1 MIANAPSRSDIA
13 AYYDARIDGR
23 LKDFVEANPRI
34 EAAIETLST
43 WAPAA
48 PRRVLEIGCGIGASA
63 WRMARAWPN
72 AEVIGTDLSAASIDV
87 ARTCFKRSNL
97 SYETGAAQEQLI
109 RGTFDLVLLMDV
121 YEHIPR
127 ADRPALHA
135 TLRDL
140 LSDESR
146 LIITVPGVLLQQHDR
161 VRNPAGLQPV
171 DESVTLADVMRLAE
185 ETRTRLLYYREIGV
199 WEYGDYL
206 HLVVGRHVELAP
218 VAIRQHGWRR
228 GSPARELVRR
238 LLGPT
243 GPPVHGR
250 RAYFGPDLLDSVAP
264 DAARRFAVSA
274 DERAR
279 QAARWWRRDA
289 GSSS

>member
-1 MIANAPSRSDIA
+1 MTANALSRADIA
-13 AYYDARIDGR
+13 AYYDARIDGKLR
-23 LKDFVEANPRI
+23 DFVDANPRI
-34 EAAIETLST
+34 EAAIETLSM

-63 WRMARAWPN
+63 WRMARAWPS
-72 AEVIGTDLSAASIDV
+72 AEVIGTDLSAASIEV
-87 ARTCFKRSNL
+87 ARTCFQRSNL
-97 SYETGAAQEQLI
+97 EYESGAAQEQLI
-109 RGTFDLVLLMDV
+109 GGTFDLVVLMDV

-135 TLRDL
+135 GLRDL

-146 LIITVPGVLLQQHDR
+146 LVITVPGVLLQQHDR

-171 DESVTLADVMRLAE
+171 DEPVTPADVMRLAE

-206 HLVVGRHVELAP
+206 HLVLGRHEELAP

-228 GSPARELVRR
+228 RSPARALVRR
-238 LLGPT
+238 LFGPA
-243 GPPVHGR
+243 GPPMQGR
-250 RAYFGPDLLDSVAP
+250 RAYFGPDLLEPVAP
-264 DAARRFAVSA
+264 DAAGRFAVSA
-274 DERAR
+274 DERTR
-279 QAARWWRRDA
+279 LAARWRRREA